1 MMRTF
6 FLSFPKLTLLASIGL
21 FCLCLL
27 NTGFYQHA
35 STPASAVP
43 GWQLLLFGWSA
54 IPHGGVTWLANP
66 VLGAAWAFFLMK
78 HPGRSAGLAAL
89 ALALMISFLFES
101 KVTSIYSE
109 TSTFVAGYGPGYW
122 LWVACASTLLLGG
135 IVAALP
141 TEFLDPERN
150 AAP

>member
-1 MMRTF
+1 MRAF
-6 FLSFPKLTLLASIGL
+6 FLSFPKIALLTSIGL

-27 NTGFYQHA
+27 NDGFYPHA
-35 STPASAVP
+35 SRSDSAVP

-54 IPHGGVTWLANP
+54 IPHGGAAWLANP
-66 VLGAAWAFFLMK
+66 VIGVAWALFFLK

-109 TSTFVAGYGPGYW
+109 TNTFVAEYGAGYW
-122 LWVACASTLLLGG
+122 LWVACASTLLLGS

-141 TEFLDPERN
+141 TEFLDQEKN
-150 AAP
+150 GTA